1 MGFVLISQQKHLN
14 TLLSSKNKLLLIKL
28 MEQDEQ
34 EVYDGAQTYEQQDP
48 EFIRLQIDVERDL
61 DRFTQEVLRG
71 LVEVTDE
78 KTGERKWVPVAPGQ
92 APPMNELG
100 VRGILVLMKGAV
112 TKISKLSCKTD
123 EEIKKDMFYFHMT
136 LVNSLYLN
144 SDKWNIGLSDVE
156 ALKESAIRLVWDVAA
171 SSRDGFTAINLRS
184 QYSMSEVSHQDNKPK
199 SRGSFMGIPLG
210 RGK

>member
-1 MGFVLISQQKHLN
+1 
-14 TLLSSKNKLLLIKL
+14 
-28 MEQDEQ
+28 MEQQ
-34 EVYDGAQTYEQQDP
+34 EQQSYEGSTNYAEPDA

-61 DRFTQEVLRG
+61 DKFTQEVLKG
-71 LVEVTDE
+71 LIEIEDI
-78 KTGERKWVPVAPGQ
+78 KTGEKVWVPIAPGRK
-92 APPMNELG
+92 PPMNELG

-144 SDKWNIGLSDVE
+144 SDLWEIGLCDVE

-184 QYSMSEVSHQDNKPK
+184 QYSMSEVSHLDNKPK
-199 SRGSFMGIPLG
+199 SKGSFLGIPLG
-210 RGK
+210 KGR

>member
-1 MGFVLISQQKHLN
+1 
-14 TLLSSKNKLLLIKL
+14 
-28 MEQDEQ
+28 MEQE
-34 EVYDGAQTYEQQDP
+34 ENNVYDGAQSYEKQDA
-48 EFIRLQIDVERDL
+48 EFIRLQIDVEKDL

-71 LVEVTDE
+71 LVETTNE
-78 KTGERKWVPVAPGQ
+78 ETGERVWVSVAPGQ
-92 APPMNELG
+92 PNPMNELG

-144 SDKWNIGLSDVE
+144 SDKWEIGLSDVE
-156 ALKESAIRLVWDVAA
+156 AIKESALRLVWDVAA
-171 SSRDGFTAINLRS
+171 SSRDGFTAVNLRS
-184 QYSMSEVSHQDNKPK
+184 QYSMSEVSNINNKPK

>member
-1 MGFVLISQQKHLN
+1 
-14 TLLSSKNKLLLIKL
+14 
-28 MEQDEQ
+28 MEQIQEQ
-34 EVYDGAQTYEQQDP
+34 ETYEGAPSYSAPDE
-48 EFIRLQIDVERDL
+48 EFIKLQIDVEKDL

-71 LVEVTDE
+71 EIEIIDTIS
-78 KTGERKWVPVAPGQ
+78 GERKWVDIAPGEK
-92 APPMNELG
+92 PPMNELG

-112 TKISKLSCKTD
+112 TKLSKLSCKTD

-144 SDKWNIGLSDVE
+144 SDLWCIGLNEVE

-184 QYSMSEVSHQDNKPK
+184 QYQRSEVSHTEEGPKGKKP
-199 SRGSFMGIPLG
+199 FLGIPFG

>member
-1 MGFVLISQQKHLN
+1 
-14 TLLSSKNKLLLIKL
+14 
-28 MEQDEQ
+28 MEQE
-34 EVYDGAQTYEQQDP
+34 ENNVYDGAQSYEKQDP
-48 EFIRLQIDVERDL
+48 EFIRLQIDVEKDL

-71 LVEVTDE
+71 LVETMDE
-78 KTGERKWVPVAPGQ
+78 KTGEKVWVPVAPGQ
-92 APPMNELG
+92 PNPMNELG
-100 VRGILVLMKGAV
+100 VRGLLVLMKGAV

-144 SDKWNIGLSDVE
+144 SDRWDIGLSDVE
-156 ALKESAIRLVWDVAA
+156 AIKESALRLVWDVAA
-171 SSRDGFTAINLRS
+171 SSRDGFTAVNLRS
-184 QYSMSEVSHQDNKPK
+184 QYSMSEVSHMDNKPK

>member
-1 MGFVLISQQKHLN
+1 
-14 TLLSSKNKLLLIKL
+14 
-28 MEQDEQ
+28 MEQEKQ
-34 EVYDGAQTYEQQDP
+34 PIYEGAASYAEQDP

-61 DRFTQEVLRG
+61 DKFTQEVLRG
-71 LVEVTDE
+71 LVEVDDVA
-78 KTGERKWVPVAPGQ
+78 TGEKRWTPIAPGQ
-92 APPMNELG
+92 KPPMNELG

-144 SDKWNIGLSDVE
+144 SDLWGIGLNDVE

-184 QYSMSEVSHQDNKPK
+184 QYSMSEVSHLDNKPK

-210 RGK
+210 RGR

>member
-1 MGFVLISQQKHLN
+1 
-14 TLLSSKNKLLLIKL
+14 
-28 MEQDEQ
+28 MEQQ
-34 EVYDGAQTYEQQDP
+34 EQQQSYEGAPSYQEPDP

-61 DRFTQEVLRG
+61 DRFTQEVLKG
-71 LVEVTDE
+71 LVEVEDPVNGE
-78 KTGERKWVPVAPGQ
+78 KKWVAIAPGQ
-92 APPMNELG
+92 KPPMNELG
-100 VRGILVLMKGAV
+100 VRGILVQMKGTV

-144 SDKWNIGLSDVE
+144 SDKWDIDLCDVE

-184 QYSMSEVSHQDNKPK
+184 QYSMSEVSHMDNKPK

-210 RGK
+210 RGR

>member
-1 MGFVLISQQKHLN
+1 
-14 TLLSSKNKLLLIKL
+14 
-28 MEQDEQ
+28 MEQQ
-34 EVYDGAQTYEQQDP
+34 EQQSYEGAASYAEPDP

-61 DRFTQEVLRG
+61 DKFTQEVLKG
-71 LVEVTDE
+71 LVEIEDPLSKE
-78 KTGERKWVPVAPGQ
+78 KKWVPIAPGQ
-92 APPMNELG
+92 NPPMNALG

-144 SDKWNIGLSDVE
+144 SDLWEIGLADVE
-156 ALKESAIRLVWDVAA
+156 AIKESAIRLVWDVAA

-184 QYSMSEVSHQDNKPK
+184 QYSMSEVSHLDNKPK

-210 RGK
+210 RGR

>member
-1 MGFVLISQQKHLN
+1 
-14 TLLSSKNKLLLIKL
+14 
-28 MEQDEQ
+28 MEQE
-34 EVYDGAQTYEQQDP
+34 ENNVYDGAQSYEKQDA
-48 EFIRLQIDVERDL
+48 EFIRLQIDVEKDL

-71 LVEVTDE
+71 LVETINE
-78 KTGERKWVPVAPGQ
+78 ETGEKVWVPVAPGQ
-92 APPMNELG
+92 VPPMNELG
-100 VRGILVLMKGAV
+100 VRGLLVLMKGAV

-144 SDKWNIGLSDVE
+144 SDRWNIGLSDVE
-156 ALKESAIRLVWDVAA
+156 AIKESALRLVWDVAA
-171 SSRDGFTAINLRS
+171 SSRDGFTAVNLRS
-184 QYSMSEVSHQDNKPK
+184 QYSMSEVSHMDNKPK

>member
-1 MGFVLISQQKHLN
+1 
-14 TLLSSKNKLLLIKL
+14 
-28 MEQDEQ
+28 MEQEKPPIY
-34 EVYDGAQTYEQQDP
+34 EGAASYAEQDP

-61 DRFTQEVLRG
+61 DKFTQEVLKG
-71 LVEVTDE
+71 LVEVDDVD
-78 KTGERKWVPVAPGQ
+78 TGEKRWTPIAPGQ
-92 APPMNELG
+92 KPPMNELG

-144 SDKWNIGLSDVE
+144 SDLWEIGLNDVE

-184 QYSMSEVSHQDNKPK
+184 QYSMSEVSHLDNKPK

-210 RGK
+210 RGR